1 MRASA
6 PLITEISDYIEN
18 LAASDRSAQID
29 RLTPFPT
36 IEKKS
41 VISKPLVIA
50 DSESTASSKLIARL
64 PWAMFWALSAQAILV
79 AGLGSKV
86 ELGYY
91 EVAFGVL
98 MLIVALHE
106 AFVTTPLTF
115 FNHRVKTTD
124 DRKFA
129 GKMLIISAVFSVLAF
144 ICLMA
149 ASSYRYLNVSDTP
162 GISIAMLALS
172 VMLPFQLIREFVRR
186 WLLANIQV
194 KQSALI
200 EFLCAGLFAVA
211 LLLLVLTET
220 ISAASVFAITA
231 VANLVCLAVWWIIY
245 RRSFTV
251 GLAGVAKQTAEN
263 FGYGKWIACE
273 NVCSV
278 LTIYF
283 SQFFLMAK
291 LGAEGVGVYS
301 ACMTIVLLANPFLL
315 GVASLFAPRA
325 AQEFNNS
332 GWPGMLK
339 LFLGYSLFVGSILI
353 AYSTV
358 LYLYG
363 DTLTTVVFGNDYQ
376 EYFLNNF
383 GGRNTTTFLLSI
395 AMPCLGVSFLL
406 TCLLLA
412 ADVPI
417 YSFYAAIV
425 GLIATV
431 VVNYS
436 YAEPTV
442 NTAATSFVVGAVA
455 TTVAR
460 VVLVWWAHRQQTRVA

>member
-1 MRASA
+1 MVVGGKFN
-6 PLITEISDYIEN
+6 P
-18 LAASDRSAQID
+18 Q
-29 RLTPFPT
+29 
-36 IEKKS
+36 
-41 VISKPLVIA
+41 
-50 DSESTASSKLIARL
+50 ES
-64 PWAMFWALSAQAILV
+64 V

-115 FNHRVKTTD
+115 FNHKAKTTD

-129 GKMLIISAVFSVLAF
+129 GKMLVISAVFSVVAF
-144 ICLMA
+144 ICMM
-149 ASSYRYLNVSDTP
+149 SVTSYRYINISDNP
-162 GISIAMLALS
+162 GLAIAMLAVS
-172 VMLPFQLIREFVRR
+172 VMLPFQLIREFARR

-200 EFLCAGLFAVA
+200 EILCAGLFAIG

-220 ISAASVFAITA
+220 ITAASVFAVTA
-231 VANLVCLAVWWIIY
+231 IANLICLASWWIIY

-251 GLAGVAKQTAEN
+251 GLAGVRTQTSEN

-353 AYSTV
+353 GYSAV

-363 DTLTTVVFGNDYQ
+363 APLTNLVFDY
-376 EYFLNNF
+376 EDYFLNNF
-383 GGRNTTTFLLSI
+383 GGYNTTTFLLSI
-395 AMPCLGVSFLL
+395 AMPCLGISFLL

-417 YSFYAAIV
+417 YSFYAAVV

-431 VVNYS
+431 IVNYS
-436 YAEPTV
+436 FAEPTI
-442 NTAATSFVVGAVA
+442 NTAATSFVIGAVA
-455 TTVAR
+455 TTLAR
-460 VVLVWWAHRQQTRVA
+460 VVLVWWAHRQQTRTA

>member
-1 MRASA
+1 MVVGGKFN
-6 PLITEISDYIEN
+6 P
-18 LAASDRSAQID
+18 Q
-29 RLTPFPT
+29 
-36 IEKKS
+36 
-41 VISKPLVIA
+41 
-50 DSESTASSKLIARL
+50 ES
-64 PWAMFWALSAQAILV
+64 V

-115 FNHRVKTTD
+115 FNHKAKTTD

-129 GKMLIISAVFSVLAF
+129 GKMLVISAVFSVVAF
-144 ICLMA
+144 ICMM
-149 ASSYRYLNVSDTP
+149 SVTSYRYINISDNP
-162 GISIAMLALS
+162 GLAIAMLAVS
-172 VMLPFQLIREFVRR
+172 VMLPFQLIREFARR

-200 EFLCAGLFAVA
+200 EILCAGLFAIG

-220 ISAASVFAITA
+220 ITAASVFAITA
-231 VANLVCLAVWWIIY
+231 VANLICLASWWIIY

-251 GLAGVAKQTAEN
+251 GLAGVRTQTSEN

-332 GWPGMLK
+332 GWSGMLK
-339 LFLGYSLFVGSILI
+339 LFLGYSLFVGAILI
-353 AYSTV
+353 GYSAV

-363 DTLTTVVFGNDYQ
+363 GPLTNLVFDY
-376 EYFLNNF
+376 EDYFLNNL
-383 GGRNTTTFLLSI
+383 GGKNTTTFLLSI
-395 AMPCLGVSFLL
+395 AMPCLGISFLL

-417 YSFYAAIV
+417 YSFYAAVV

-436 YAEPTV
+436 FAEPTV
-442 NTAATSFVVGAVA
+442 NTAATSFVIGAVA
-455 TTVAR
+455 TTLAR
-460 VVLVWWAHRQQTRVA
+460 VVLVWWAHRQQTRTA